1 MRAGAIVGI
10 VAVLLA
16 GGAAV
21 RTSPVGER
29 GPATPEAAVALL
41 VERSRAEDTAG
52 VMELLASPLRELTE
66 YFYYSEATY
75 IESMVALAHRFPVP
89 LITSS
94 GFGRG
99 TWYDMRRLRSAE
111 ILRREVVHPDRVRMT
126 VRETVGSFS
135 GEGEDVLTF
144 PYLAVKTRGQ
154 WRLFRPPVL
163 LIGEDGPFATCVVEG
178 RPDDPPG
185 AGWRCT
191 MTFHKDLDEA
201 MRDWGGMIAQSEGRS
216 LAELAETQRRAY
228 RRVQEVI
235 RAIRSGE
242 YALREQAWEEIG
254 SILDDEEK
262 RASPRQRQDGSGE
275 EMPVNAKMNTEEY
288 Y

>member
-1 MRAGAIVGI
+1 
-10 VAVLLA
+10 
-16 GGAAV
+16 
-21 RTSPVGER
+21 
-29 GPATPEAAVALL
+29 
-41 VERSRAEDTAG
+41 
-52 VMELLASPLRELTE
+52 
-66 YFYYSEATY
+66 
-75 IESMVALAHRFPVP
+75 
-89 LITSS
+89 
-94 GFGRG
+94 
-99 TWYDMRRLRSAE
+99 
-111 ILRREVVHPDRVRMT
+111 
-126 VRETVGSFS
+126 
-135 GEGEDVLTF
+135 
-144 PYLAVKTRGQ
+144 
-154 WRLFRPPVL
+154 
-163 LIGEDGPFATCVVEG
+163 
-178 RPDDPPG
+178 
-185 AGWRCT
+185 